1 MAMCIMLQHLNL
13 LPYSCFLS
21 DWLERGKVTTTAR
34 IYGVTSHQ
42 RPRYLAELLSS
53 SVRMPTLVWFETSPA
68 VQTSWFE
75 FGAGVIS
82 GRIESCT
89 VLIWLLAAVVE
100 STFQLNV
107 KSVLKLCHPRCVRY
121 NKTV

>member
-1 MAMCIMLQHLNL
+1 MCIMLQHLNL

-53 SVRMPTLVWFETSPA
+53 SVRMPTLAWSETSSA
-68 VQTSWFE
+68 AQNSWFE

-82 GRIESCT
+82 GRTESYT
-89 VLIWLLAAVVE
+89 VFIWRLAAVVE
-100 STFQLNV
+100 SLFQLNV
-107 KSVLKLCHPRCVRY
+107 NSVV
-121 NKTV
+121 

>member
-1 MAMCIMLQHLNL
+1 MCIMLQHLNL

-21 DWLERGKVTTTAR
+21 DWLERGKATTTAR

-53 SVRMPTLVWFETSPA
+53 SVRMPTLAWFETSST
-68 VQTSWFE
+68 VQTSRFE

-82 GRIESCT
+82 GRTESYT
-89 VLIWLLAAVVE
+89 DLIWR
-100 STFQLNV
+100 
-107 KSVLKLCHPRCVRY
+107 LKVHFNGTL
-121 NKTV
+121 TL